1 MTRLKNL
8 LEKLRS
14 TYWLIPTLMVAAAI
28 GLSFTTISLDQNLE
42 ISRLLSWTYTGG
54 PHGARSLLSTV
65 AGSMITVAGVIFSIT
80 MVAFSLASSQFGPR
94 LLRNFMRDTGN
105 QVVLGTFVAT
115 FIYCLL
121 VLRTIRSGD
130 AQGITFVPNLS
141 VSIAVLLAIASIGV
155 LIYFIHHVAEMM
167 HLETVIAQVSA
178 ELEHAIEAS
187 FPEKKGNAPAAG
199 GPKNHEDLPEGL
211 TEEDCQEIRALR
223 SGYLQAVDY
232 DGLMKIAKNED
243 LIFKVQHRAGN
254 FVSSGSVLA
263 KCWPAKRTGTEV
275 QESALDAF
283 LLGSQRLQTQDIE
296 YHINQLVEVAVR
308 ALSTG
313 INDPYTAMSSID
325 RLGASLAKLAER
337 DTPPTYRYDAEGN
350 LRLIT
355 DPVTF
360 VGVIDGAFNLIRQ
373 NVRSNVAVYIRLLET
388 LAIIAAV
395 TNKAVEREAI
405 RRHADMI
412 KRSSERSVVEK
423 EDLEDINRRYDT
435 VIRILNREIEN
446 PEDGVSK

>member
-1 MTRLKNL
+1 LKNL

-14 TYWLIPTLMVAAAI
+14 TYWIIPTIMVAVAI
-28 GLSFTTISLDQNLE
+28 GLSFAMISLDKRMAIPQV
-42 ISRLLSWTYTGG
+42 LSWTYTGG

-80 MVAFSLASSQFGPR
+80 MVALSLASSQFGPR

-105 QVVLGTFVAT
+105 QIVLGTFVAT

-130 AQGITFVPNLS
+130 SQGIAFVPNLS
-141 VSIAVLLAIASIGV
+141 VSVAVLLSIASIGV
-155 LIYFIHHVAEMM
+155 LIYFIHHVAAMM
-167 HLETVIAQVSA
+167 HVEAVIAQVGD

-187 FPEKKGNAPAAG
+187 FPEKKCNKSVAG
-199 GPKNHEDLPEGL
+199 ELKSDEDLPANFG
-211 TEEDCQEIRALR
+211 EDSQEVPALR

-232 DGLMKIAKNED
+232 DALMNTAKSKD
-243 LIFKVQHRAGN
+243 LILKIQHRAGD

-263 KCWPAKRTGTEV
+263 RCWPGKRTDAQV
-275 QESALDAF
+275 QESVRDAF

-296 YHINQLVEVAVR
+296 YHVNQLVEVAVR
-308 ALSTG
+308 SLSTG
-313 INDPYTAMSSID
+313 INDPYTAMASID
-325 RLGASLAKLAER
+325 RLGASLVTLAEH
-337 DTPPTYRYDAEGN
+337 DMPPSYRYDAENN

-360 VGVIDGAFNLIRQ
+360 VGVIDGTFNLIRQ
-373 NVRSNVAVYIRLLET
+373 NARSNVAVYIRLLEA

-395 TNKAVEREAI
+395 INEADEREAL
-405 RRHADMI
+405 RRHANLV
-412 KRSSERSVVEK
+412 KRSSEQSIVEK
-423 EDLEDINRRYDT
+423 EDLADINRRYDM
-435 VIRILNREIEN
+435 VIRILNREIDN
-446 PEDGVSK
+446 PEDNVQ